1 MLPKYCHIFKP
12 QGDNKSEYRSLH
24 QELKRQVQEQKDEK
38 IYRVRMKYQCKNIYK
53 WEICILKMEAY
64 SKKIQDR
71 QSYKGLMSSSAI
83 EVATSTKD
91 IAKSNPFVIVHKEGV
106 GNNDLHDQS
115 NESVD

>member
-1 MLPKYCHIFKP
+1 
-12 QGDNKSEYRSLH
+12 
-24 QELKRQVQEQKDEK
+24 
-38 IYRVRMKYQCKNIYK
+38 
-53 WEICILKMEAY
+53 
-64 SKKIQDR
+64 
-71 QSYKGLMSSSAI
+71 MSSSAI